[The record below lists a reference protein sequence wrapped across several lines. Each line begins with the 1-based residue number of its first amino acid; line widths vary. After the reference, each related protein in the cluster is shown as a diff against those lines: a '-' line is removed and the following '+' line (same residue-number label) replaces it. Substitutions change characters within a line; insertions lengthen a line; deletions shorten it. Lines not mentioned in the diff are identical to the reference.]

1 MPEYHINDDWIL
13 QRITK
18 QSHSFSEWFSDLRK
32 TVQKAKE
39 EMKAVA
45 TERKGKKSQS
55 KDQKLS
61 QALAQ
66 ANDQD
71 LVDLVTAEEQIREA
85 ETKLGDLN
93 TKLSK
98 LGSLGSMISSFTSNI
113 KDQVLHSLDKSLSS
127 MGKDL
132 EVDIDLLTGKR
143 KSLASALYDV
153 AKERGISS
161 EGILYLI
168 QSLPDL
174 ESFLYSTSGGKFYR
188 DHTEHQLRVAVLG
201 DFLLEQDLGYGT
213 LLSVISDELPIDKH
227 ALKDKIWWV
236 TGLIHDIGYPLQ
248 KMTVAIN
255 WSLLN
260 QILKCYPLLDL
271 EIVPMEVTLSKSKKQ
286 LEYLTFLEEGLSKEA
301 RALIRKGA
309 GYNLNGI
316 PIPTP
321 EIFHSGENGHEE
333 YQFESPVKL
342 DHGVIGGLNL
352 LKSLGSPEEI
362 REKRDELEGYIT
374 AAKAIALH
382 NFKQKLPDFH
392 FEKNPLAFLLAMV
405 DEMQEWGR
413 PIPLQIRDSYFT
425 TQLEKV
431 TLLDEIHLTIDE
443 FQWLMAYKNT
453 KAKKLINFDFQRV
466 CSGKQSGFIR
476 LKRGDNFPKTRIVLQ
491 DFLVKEE
498 AIRELTNQDTKDM
511 GEFLS
516 KTFEKLSRDFSF
528 TLDSENSQKIQEPA
542 GQKQKQK
549 QKQKKSPQPEPTKEP
564 VNSETQ
570 EKLLSEY
577 LIVI

>member
-1 MPEYHINDDWIL
+1 MPDYHINDDWIL

-18 QSHSFSEWFSDLRK
+18 QSHSFSEWFSDLHK
-32 TVQKAKE
+32 TLQKAKDEMKTVTE
-39 EMKAVA
+39 EMKNNKPLPK
-45 TERKGKKSQS
+45 E
-55 KDQKLS
+55 QKLS
-61 QALAQ
+61 QAS
-66 ANDQD
+66 DRD
-71 LVDLVTAEEQIREA
+71 LVDLVTAEEEIRKA
-85 ETKLGDLN
+85 ETKLSNLN

-98 LGSLGSMISSFTSNI
+98 LGSLGNVISNVTSNI
-113 KDQVLHSLDKSLSS
+113 KNQVLHSLDKGLGS
-127 MGKDL
+127 MGRDL
-132 EVDIDLLTGKR
+132 EVDIDFLTGKR
-143 KSLASALYDV
+143 KSLASTLYDV

-213 LLSVISDELPIDKH
+213 LLSVIADELDFDKH
-227 ALKDKIWWV
+227 MLKDEIWWV

-271 EIVPMEVTLSKSKKQ
+271 EVVPMEVTLSSKSKKQ
-286 LEYLTFLEEGLSKEA
+286 REYLSILEEGLSKEA
-301 RALIRKGA
+301 QALIRQGA
-309 GYNLNGI
+309 GYDLNGI
-316 PIPTP
+316 PIPSAET
-321 EIFHSGENGHEE
+321 FHSTMDGHEE
-333 YQFESPVKL
+333 YQFKSPIKL

-352 LKSLGSPEEI
+352 LRSLGAPEEI
-362 REKRDELEGYIT
+362 RERRDELEGYII

-392 FEKNPLAFLLAMV
+392 FKKNPLAFLLVMV

-425 TQLEKV
+425 TQLEKIN
-431 TLLDEIHLTIDE
+431 LLDEIHLIIDE
-443 FQWLMAYKNT
+443 FQWLMAYKNM

-466 CSGKQSGFIR
+466 CSGKQAGFIR
-476 LKRGDNFPKTRIVLQ
+476 LQRSAEFPKTRIVLQ
-491 DFLVKEE
+491 DFLLKDE
-498 AIRELTNQDTKDM
+498 ALTELTNSKENDL

-516 KTFEKLSRDFSF
+516 KTLEKLSRDFSF
-528 TLDSENSQKIQEPA
+528 TLDSKKHFKVQKLKESQ
-542 GQKQKQK
+542 QKTSH
-549 QKQKKSPQPEPTKEP
+549 KKSAQSESKKETTK
-564 VNSETQ
+564 SEDQ